1 MTSSQFA
8 YISWHDGRMLRK
20 TLQHQAVHRGYRQVA
35 SNGIER
41 AEALYDRCWN
51 LDVSVLPS

>member
-1 MTSSQFA
+1 
-8 YISWHDGRMLRK
+8 MLRK